1 MDTAVGGIGEGGMGM
16 HLIASWPVLNV
27 LAVAILTTVVLVDSR
42 CRSLVKWL
50 LLPALLEGAV
60 VLFWLYART

>member
-1 MDTAVGGIGEGGMGM
+1 MGM

-60 VLFWLYART
+60 VLLWLCARI